1 MYVDYVL
8 LQILPTLYI
17 LTKIIR
23 LHHFMIRFLRIM
35 LDYAHM
41 LADVDYAQ
49 YYARIMCASL
59 LLEDHFQDVFQNIGP
74 GDKTKNIP
82 SFFAIK
88 IMTFAAHHAFYE
100 YY

>member
-1 MYVDYVL
+1 
-8 LQILPTLYI
+8 
-17 LTKIIR
+17 
-23 LHHFMIRFLRIM
+23 M

-74 GDKTKNIP
+74 GDKTKY
-82 SFFAIK
+82 
-88 IMTFAAHHAFYE
+88 T
-100 YY
+100 

>member
-1 MYVDYVL
+1 ML
-8 LQILPTLYI
+8 
-17 LTKIIR
+17 
-23 LHHFMIRFLRIM
+23 RFLRIM

-74 GDKTKNIP
+74 GDKTKY
-82 SFFAIK
+82 
-88 IMTFAAHHAFYE
+88 T
-100 YY
+100 